1 MARWR
6 NRPQPGCWV
15 LQSFLERTQPW
26 KPSLLHR
33 KNAWHYQSNYP
44 LAAETALESTY
55 MDDSLDSVEG
65 EEKGIELCHCWV
77 EVNPVHFKSSRST
90 VKGCSLLL
98 WQQGRF
104 MVDPRT
110 RERFWPLCWIC
121 EIQMY
126 TDPAQW
132 QHVPT
137 EQNLADLGSRGT
149 GPVKLA
155 KSPLW
160 WDGPEWLSKS
170 KRECPKL
177 QLVDHPPTIVPEM
190 KTGKKQET
198 EFTAYVS
205 LYTNQPQNVTKLYQ
219 TATNHGRLEIGSKVL
234 LQLELI
240 SPCLCKSEG
249 ELFSTCQESKK
260 GKSIRC
266 CYCMKVEKQG
276 TRWCGH
282 ASVKHS
288 WMITRP

>member
-1 MARWR
+1 
-6 NRPQPGCWV
+6 
-15 LQSFLERTQPW
+15 
-26 KPSLLHR
+26 
-33 KNAWHYQSNYP
+33 
-44 LAAETALESTY
+44 
-55 MDDSLDSVEG
+55 
-65 EEKGIELCHCWV
+65 
-77 EVNPVHFKSSRST
+77 
-90 VKGCSLLL
+90 
-98 WQQGRF
+98 

-177 QLVDHPPTIVPEM
+177 QLVDHPPTIMPEM

-219 TATNHGRLEIGSKVL
+219 TATYHGRLEIGSKVL
-234 LQLELI
+234 LHLELI

-260 GKSIRC
+260 GKSVRC

-288 WMITRP
+288 